1 MANPRLGFPWGSQCF
16 VLQLR
21 LDVASL
27 DKANGAALK
36 AAQQQLQ
43 EDNSSLKA
51 QLKALQELADQ
62 QSESQPSQLSAFFPM
77 ALLLTEGAM
86 EVQSKAAAEEL
97 EKVWL
102 QSVAMS
108 CLISGLRPVSGEGR
122 TAAYKGTVEICKER
136 RCAHRSAVAR

>member
-16 VLQLR
+16 VPQLR

-27 DKANGAALK
+27 EKANVALK

-51 QLKALQELADQ
+51 QLKALQQLADQ
-62 QSESQPSQLSAFFPM
+62 QSESQPSQLSASFPM

-86 EVQSKAAAEEL
+86 EVQSKADAEEL

-108 CLISGLRPVSGEGR
+108 CLISGLWPVSGEGR
-122 TAAYKGTVEICKER
+122 IAAYKGTVEICKER